1 MPNHVESNDRKR
13 YCWIVL
19 DAWKFIEHFS
29 AGHIHSTNCP
39 PLFPAPT
46 DEAPPQ
52 IETGNFC
59 SKQNVQFLY
68 SYFRG
73 SICAIC
79 NYNFNKYYRSVIEA
93 MVGVFVPEKYVTGHA
108 QGPDQNIASENDIV
122 EEGTTSL
129 DRVRAHLYLMNC
141 QRGLYLPSL
150 DDHLYHAIVRTYL

>member
-1 MPNHVESNDRKR
+1 MTENAIVGLFSMPGNLLSISQQVTFIVQIVHPFSLHLLTKR
-13 YCWIVL
+13 HHKSKQVI
-19 DAWKFIEHFS
+19 
-29 AGHIHSTNCP
+29 
-39 PLFPAPT
+39 
-46 DEAPPQ
+46 
-52 IETGNFC
+52 FC